1 LAQPAADVEQSLAF
15 CIFFFFCGGFILPR
29 VISVKP
35 SAFPLQFKSQEC
47 AQRPV
52 GGAQLIRI
60 QIHNWNL
67 LFFSFR
73 RPRPAKRKHWAPCC
87 TTVLSPIMF
96 SISPYWADLVH
107 SVCKSASSFIIGF
120 FLLLSTFLFTEAT
133 SWIVEWKDLPPV
145 RDFFLASLWRCL
157 GLVGTSDSSLAA
169 VNRYCLF
176 VPGFFLYKLSYT
188 QVLTARLTEL
198 KRERTFRFVPL
209 SRSSCNLIV
218 IHIIEKLWNNNDPTI
233 CLDTNFGNGRG
244 YTAFQP
250 QSSSRDFSKRIFSI
264 EKRSFFPNQFSVAIE
279 IPLLWSWI
287 FFLSSRHSF
296 NFVMK
301 PEQ

>member
-1 LAQPAADVEQSLAF
+1 MEGFATSPWLFSCLLVTVSWVSGHIGQFSGCCQSLL
-15 CIFFFFCGGFILPR
+15 FICSR
-29 VISVKP
+29 
-35 SAFPLQFKSQEC
+35 
-47 AQRPV
+47 
-52 GGAQLIRI
+52 
-60 QIHNWNL
+60 L
-67 LFFSFR
+67 LFIQAVIYPSLD
-73 RPRPAKRKHWAPCC
+73 CE
-87 TTVLSPIMF
+87 
-96 SISPYWADLVH
+96 ADR
-107 SVCKSASSFIIGF
+107 
-120 FLLLSTFLFTEAT
+120 TE
-133 SWIVEWKDLPPV
+133 E
-145 RDFFLASLWRCL
+145 
-157 GLVGTSDSSLAA
+157 
-169 VNRYCLF
+169 
-176 VPGFFLYKLSYT
+176 
-188 QVLTARLTEL
+188 
-198 KRERTFRFVPL
+198 RERTFRFFPL